1 MKHALQVEIL
11 KTLMQQLDEG
21 KNVDA
26 GVQYRMQT
34 SSYVCPE
41 LAAKEWSSFFR
52 NHPQL
57 VGLSQ
62 DLPEPGS
69 FFTMDDF
76 GTPVLATRDRQG
88 KFHAFLN
95 ACRHR
100 SVKVTSET
108 RGRKSVFMCPFHNW
122 SYANTGDLVSIP
134 NEDHFGAIDK
144 SCNGLIALQAIER
157 EGLLWVH
164 PQADG
169 HLDLDALLGA

>member
-69 FFTMDDF
+69 FFTMDD
-76 GTPVLATRDRQG
+76 
-88 KFHAFLN
+88 
-95 ACRHR
+95 
-100 SVKVTSET
+100 
-108 RGRKSVFMCPFHNW
+108 
-122 SYANTGDLVSIP
+122 
-134 NEDHFGAIDK
+134 
-144 SCNGLIALQAIER
+144 
-157 EGLLWVH
+157 
-164 PQADG
+164 
-169 HLDLDALLGA
+169 